1 MRIKKGLLVVAAALA
16 LVGIGLTAF
25 YLSSG
30 IGRAPTGGCSGY
42 ATNYLII
49 ASNQGFNDSVGHG
62 APSNAWPI
70 LCVHQGDTVNITV
83 KNVDVLPHGFNIEN
97 YYNSQIV
104 SVGPGHTLNVSFVA
118 SKTGTFTIYC
128 SIYCEVHPQMQRGE
142 LVVAS

>member
-1 MRIKKGLLVVAAALA
+1 MSMKKSALIIVAALA
-16 LVGIGLTAF
+16 FAGIGLTAF
-25 YLSSG
+25 YLSSAFQ
-30 IGRAPTGGCSGY
+30 RVPTGGCTSY
-42 ATNYLII
+42 STDYLII

-83 KNVDVLPHGFNIEN
+83 KNVDVLAHGFNIEN

-104 SVGPGHTLNVSFVA
+104 SVGPGHTLEVSFVA
-118 SKTGTFTIYC
+118 DKTGTFTIYC
-128 SIYCEVHPQMQRGE
+128 SIFCEVHPQMQRGE